1 MIKYRFLLQIL
12 LLLMADQV
20 FGQGKAIITGKISNP
35 LSPHIELVTLPNPLI
50 PEEQQV
56 QVALNG
62 STFRIEVPV
71 TGAVIAE
78 LVHGEEVVPV
88 YLEPGY
94 DLSLSFNGKKFLK
107 TLKFKGKGANE
118 NNFLAAF
125 TTRYVD
131 EEDFQVLPDNIKL
144 LEGEFSD
151 FLEHRRNDQ
160 MESLEKFTDKKPL
173 SEDFKSYML
182 AEIEFG
188 YAKDRLNYHPLRQ
201 QVMRATI
208 TKPSAAFYTYLDKLD
223 MQRPANLI
231 SSAFVS
237 FLPAYTAYYTREA
250 GHTSKDKEYFLE
262 AYTVAAEKLQGQ
274 AQLMAQTHILKQSIK
289 GGHLKYTQQ
298 MLEDFTA
305 KNNNAAV
312 NAYLMEQF
320 QTNKSLVIGSMA
332 ADFTAFNLAGDTVAL
347 SDLKEQVVYLSFLR
361 NGCVLCAI
369 EQPHLE
375 QLATKLKGHKV
386 VFLTVHFAESE
397 QQWREKVQGRK
408 LQANHVFVSPAQQQ
422 ELAQLYGLSDGPA
435 YFLLDGE
442 GRFIS
447 TKARHPNDIE
457 VVNDILEHLPVKQA
471 SLK

>member
-1 MIKYRFLLQIL
+1 
-12 LLLMADQV
+12 MANQL
-20 FGQGKAIITGKISNP
+20 FAQGKATITGKISNP
-35 LSPHIELVTLPNPLI
+35 LSGYIELITVPNPLI

-62 STFRIEVPV
+62 NTFRIEVPV
-71 TGAVIAE
+71 TGAVVAE

-94 DLSLSFNGKKFLK
+94 DLSLSFNGNRFLK
-107 TLKFKGKGANE
+107 TLKYTGTGANE

-144 LEGEFSD
+144 LEGEFAE
-151 FLEHRRNDQ
+151 FLEYRRNDQ

-173 SEDFKSYML
+173 SENFKSYIL

-188 YAKDRLNYHPLRQ
+188 YAKDKLSYHPLRQ

-208 TKPSAAFYTYLDKLD
+208 TRPSASFYTYLEKLD

-231 SSAFVS
+231 SSAFIS
-237 FLPAYTAYYTREA
+237 FLPAYTAHYTREA
-250 GHTSKDKEYFLE
+250 GHTSKDKEYYQQ
-262 AYTVAAEKLQGQ
+262 AYTVAAERLQGQ

-289 GGHLKYTQQ
+289 LGHLKYTQQ

-305 KNNNAAV
+305 KSSNTAV
-312 NAYLMEQF
+312 NAYLAEQF
-320 QTNKSLVIGSMA
+320 RTNKSLVIGSVA
-332 ADFTAFNLAGDTVAL
+332 GDFTSVNLAGDTVAL

-361 NGCVLCAI
+361 NNCALCTI

-375 QLATKLKGHKV
+375 QLATKLQGRKV
-386 VFLTVHFAESE
+386 VFLTVHLAESE
-397 QQWREKVQGRK
+397 QQWREKVQGKK
-408 LQANHVFVSPAQQQ
+408 LQASHVFVAPAQQK

-435 YFLLDGE
+435 YFLLDQE

-447 TKARHPNDIE
+447 TKARHPNDTE
-457 VVNDILEHLPVKQA
+457 VVNDILEHLSVKQA